1 MIYKKRGESKKMV
14 KWRNKIAFLTAFIF
28 IFMNLFMEAPV
39 FADMQNATSIALNQD
54 YTGSVKNGAQHYTF
68 KLSKDGKVKVSMN
81 KHKTSSWYVDVM
93 NAKGNSLKSFK
104 TEYGA
109 NVSGNEEREIGLPA
123 GTYYIK
129 IKSGQNGY
137 ANNYKFRVNFT
148 ASDVYEKEFNNTQQ
162 TANKIQLNT
171 VYKGALQESWD
182 HDYYTFTLPSDGNV
196 TFSMKKSKTASWYV
210 YITDSK
216 GNSYKYFTTGNGAN
230 ANGNEER
237 QIGLPKGTYYVEIQD
252 NQKAM
257 DIPYEL
263 QMKFQASNYFEKEF
277 NDSFAQANSIELNKN
292 YRGSSRNGLDSDYYS
307 FSIDATKVIHIKME
321 RSKESSWDVTL
332 YDAKQKYMSSFSTE
346 YGTKG
351 VGSEE
356 RTYTLT
362 KGKYYI
368 TVFNGKG
375 AVEKPYQFSVLDRSP
390 QLTEKQIQVNNYK
403 GKDDVVTVSGVKV
416 NDVIKVYDQATGG
429 KLLGTAKVTK
439 GTQVSMN
446 IKQLGP
452 KAGKVYVSLT
462 QPGMGEGVRTA
473 GSFAGEPTN
482 ALQAS
487 QVKVVNNKGK
497 ADVITVS
504 NVKQGSVVKVYDQ
517 ATGGKVLGTMAVK
530 SGTQA
535 VINMNQIGEKASSVY
550 VTLTEPGLLESARA
564 SYKFAGEPTNA
575 LQASQVKVANN
586 KGKADVIT
594 VSGLQVNDVVKVY
607 NKATGGKLLGTVKV
621 TKGTQA
627 VVSVQQLGEKAGATY
642 VTVTKPGMSE
652 STRTAY
658 KFAGEISNSLQV
670 SQVKITNNKG
680 KADRVAVSGIVKG
693 DIVRVYDANSK
704 LLVTSPQA
712 TGTTVTADVKQLGTK
727 AGYVY
732 VSVTRAGMKE
742 STKVK
747 VAYKAE

>member
-1 MIYKKRGESKKMV
+1 MG
-14 KWRNKIAFLTAFIF
+14 KWCNKIAFLTAFIF
-28 IFMNLFMEAPV
+28 IFMNFFMQAPV
-39 FADMQNATSIALNQD
+39 FADMQNATSIALGQD
-54 YTGSVKNGAQHYTF
+54 YTGSVKNGAQYYTF
-68 KLSKDGKVKVSMN
+68 KLAKDGNVKVSMN
-81 KHKTSSWYVDVM
+81 KHKASSWFVEVK
-93 NAKGNSLKSFK
+93 NAKGESLKGFE
-104 TEYGA
+104 TECGA

-129 IKSGQNGY
+129 IKSAKNGFDN
-137 ANNYKFRVNFT
+137 AYKFRVNFT
-148 ASDVYEKEFNNTQQ
+148 TSAVYEKESNNTQQ

-171 VYKGALQESWD
+171 VYKGTLQETWD
-182 HDYYTFTLPSDGNV
+182 HDHYTFTLPSDGNV

-210 YITDSK
+210 YIRDSSGK
-216 GNSYKYFTTGNGAN
+216 SYKYFTTGNGAN
-230 ANGNEER
+230 ATGNEER

-252 NQKAM
+252 NEKAM
-257 DIPYEL
+257 DIPYEF
-263 QMKFQASNYFEKEF
+263 QVKFEASNYFEKEF

-292 YRGSSRNGLDSDYYS
+292 YRGSSLNSLDTDYYS
-307 FSIDATKVIHIKME
+307 FSIDSTKVIRIKME
-321 RSKESSWDVTL
+321 RSKESSWDITL
-332 YDAKQKYMSSFSTE
+332 YDAKQKYMNVFSTE

-375 AVEKPYQFSVLDRSP
+375 AKERPYQFSVLDRSL

-403 GKDDVVTVSGVKV
+403 GKDDVVTVSGVKA
-416 NDVIKVYDQATGG
+416 NDVVKVYDQPTGG
-429 KLLGTAKVTK
+429 KLLSSAKVTK

-462 QPGMGEGVRTA
+462 QPGMGEGARTA
-473 GSFAGEPTN
+473 SSFAGEPTN
-482 ALQAS
+482 ALQAN
-487 QVKVVNNKGK
+487 QIKVVNNKGK

-517 ATGGKVLGTMAVK
+517 ATGGKLLGTMAATN
-530 SGTQA
+530 GTQA
-535 VINMNQIGEKASSVY
+535 VVNVNQIGEKAGSVY
-550 VTLTEPGLLESARA
+550 VTLTEPGLLESARLA
-564 SYKFAGEPTNA
+564 YKFASEPTNA
-575 LQASQVKVANN
+575 LQASQVKVVNN

-594 VSGLQVNDVVKVY
+594 ISGLQVNDVVKVY
-607 NKATGGKLLGTVKV
+607 DQATGGKLLGTVTV

-627 VVSVQQLGEKAGATY
+627 VVNVQQLGEKAGATY
-642 VTVTKPGMSE
+642 VTVTKPSMSE
-652 STRTAY
+652 STRTAC
-658 KFAGEISNSLQV
+658 KFEGEVSNALQV
-670 SQVKITNNKG
+670 NQVNITNNKG
-680 KADRVAVSGIVKG
+680 KADRVAVSGVAKG

-704 LLVTSPQA
+704 LLVASPQA

-727 AGYVY
+727 AGYAY

>member
-1 MIYKKRGESKKMV
+1 MV
-14 KWRNKIAFLTAFIF
+14 KWRNKIAFLTVFIF
-28 IFMNLFMEAPV
+28 IFMNFFIEAPV
-39 FADMQNATSIALNQD
+39 FADMKNATSIAMNRD
-54 YTGSVKNGAQHYTF
+54 SAGSA
-68 KLSKDGKVKVSMN
+68 
-81 KHKTSSWYVDVM
+81 
-93 NAKGNSLKSFK
+93 
-104 TEYGA
+104 
-109 NVSGNEEREIGLPA
+109 
-123 GTYYIK
+123 
-129 IKSGQNGY
+129 QNGY
-137 ANNYKFRVNFT
+137 
-148 ASDVYEKEFNNTQQ
+148 EKEPNNTRQ

-171 VYKGALQESWD
+171 VYKGALKESWD

-196 TFSMKKSKTASWYV
+196 TFSMKRNKTASWYL

-216 GNSYKYFTTGNGAN
+216 GNSYKHFTTGNGAN
-230 ANGNEER
+230 ATGNEEK
-237 QIGLPKGTYYVEIQD
+237 QIGLPKGTYYVEIMD

-257 DIPYEL
+257 NIPYEF
-263 QMKFQASNYFEKEF
+263 QVKFQASNYFEKEF

-292 YRGSSRNGLDSDYYS
+292 YRGASINGIDTDYYS
-307 FSIDATKVIHIKME
+307 FSVDATKVIRIKME

-332 YDAKQKYMSSFSTE
+332 YDAKQKYMSNFSTE
-346 YGTKG
+346 YGKNG

-375 AVEKPYQFSVLDRSP
+375 VVENPYQFSVLDRSP

-403 GKDDVVTVSGVKV
+403 GKDDVVTVNGVKV
-416 NDVIKVYDQATGG
+416 NDVVRVYDQATGG
-429 KLLGTAKVTK
+429 KLLGSAKVTK

-446 IKQLGP
+446 VKQLGP

-462 QPGMGEGVRTA
+462 QPGMGEGMRTA
-473 GSFAGEPTN
+473 SSFAGEPTN
-482 ALQAS
+482 ALQAG
-487 QVKVVNNKGK
+487 QLKVVNNKGK

-517 ATGGKVLGTMAVK
+517 ATGGKVLGTATVT

-535 VINMNQIGEKASSVY
+535 VINVNQIGEKAGSVY
-550 VTLTEPGLLESARA
+550 VALTESGLLESARTA
-564 SYKFAGEPTNA
+564 YKFAGEPTNA
-575 LQASQVKVANN
+575 LQANQVNVVNN

-594 VSGLQVNDVVKVY
+594 VSSLQVNDVVKVY
-607 NKATGGKLLGTVKV
+607 DNATGGKLLGTATV

-627 VVSVQQLGEKAGATY
+627 VVSVQQLGEKAATTY
-642 VTVTKPGMSE
+642 VTVTKPGMNE

-658 KFAGEISNSLQV
+658 KFEGEVSNSLQV

-680 KADRVAVSGIVKG
+680 KADHIVVSGVVKG
-693 DIVRVYDANSK
+693 DTVRVYDANSK

-712 TGTTVTADVKQLGTK
+712 TGTTVTAEVKQLGTQ

-747 VAYKAE
+747 LAYKAE